1 MLKKINDYAP
11 TNFLRSSNN
20 SLKCT
25 SVFARCYT
33 ASECFEFLLKVITI
47 MTQLQT
53 CYRSFEFVVP
63 MILVVSFMGNAI
75 KYFQE
80 PLASVLFCMDDH
92 FYPRIFGMFSKI
104 AVFLQV

>member
-1 MLKKINDYAP
+1 MYIG
-11 TNFLRSSNN
+11 
-20 SLKCT
+20 
-25 SVFARCYT
+25 FARCYT

-47 MTQLQT
+47 ATQLQT

-63 MILVVSFMGNAI
+63 MILVVGFMGNAI

-80 PLASVLFCMDDH
+80 PLASVLFCMDDR

-104 AVFLQV
+104 AVFLRV